1 MRKIHLVFLTFLFLF
16 TTGCISLDKKDYLS
30 TESFLKSLEANDLKV
45 ISLPIES
52 GGGILLTRSND
63 LKLSGVY
70 SCLESKFS
78 VYELTESTP
87 FIEDKNS
94 STNVIQNK
102 NLLLVSKQKVE
113 VSIERI
119 FLSLKPPLTIHDAGI
134 FIYPLGACFLLAV
147 FVLVERLFSLRRSLT
162 FPRKVEKALRS
173 GEFPNKKWKQY
184 SAAERIV
191 WVAIHETPSSESLR
205 SYAKLEVSALD
216 RGLYV
221 LEVVVAGAPL
231 IGLLGTV
238 TGLVQVFSVMPSLAE
253 GKDALSEGI
262 GLALFTTILG
272 LAIAIPALIGHSY
285 LCRLIEKRTVSLN
298 WVTARINDAIH
309 PKQDDDIH

>member
-1 MRKIHLVFLTFLFLF
+1 MRKIHLVSLAFLFLF
-16 TTGCISLDKKDYLS
+16 TTGCISLDKNDHLT
-30 TESFLKSLEANDLKV
+30 TESFLKSLEANELKV
-45 ISLPIES
+45 VSLPTES
-52 GGGILLTRSND
+52 EMDILLSGSDN

-70 SCLESKFS
+70 SCLNSKFS
-78 VYELTESTP
+78 IYELRDPTQ

-94 STNVIQNK
+94 STSIIQNK
-102 NLLLVSKQKVE
+102 NLILLSKQKVDIS
-113 VSIERI
+113 VERV

-134 FIYPLGACFLLAV
+134 FIYPLGACFLLSV

-191 WVAIHETPSSESLR
+191 WVAVHEKPSSESLR
-205 SYAKLEVSALD
+205 SYSKLEISALE
-216 RGLYV
+216 RGLYI
-221 LEVVVAGAPL
+221 LEVIVAGAPL

-238 TGLVQVFSVMPSLAE
+238 TGLVQVFSVMPSLSE

-272 LAIAIPALIGHSY
+272 LAIAIPTLIGHSY
-285 LCRLIEKRTVSLN
+285 LCRLIDKRTVSLN

-309 PKQDDDIH
+309 PEQDDIIH